1 MQIHITKPVFSII
14 VALIVVL
21 LAAPPA
27 APTDNGDSQQAIILD
42 TGQEAPLAGV
52 LVSEELFR
60 EYVKAYDLK
69 TEYTRLI
76 EVLDRKLL
84 TYSELEIIWQKELS
98 NYKELLGF
106 KEEKIE
112 LLKTELTLETERRG
126 KLDVVIT
133 RNRFITGL
141 CVCISA
147 GIVSGVM
154 VSAVLD

>member
-112 LLKTELTLETERRG
+112 LLKTELTLETERRD
-126 KLDVVIT
+126 KLDAVIT